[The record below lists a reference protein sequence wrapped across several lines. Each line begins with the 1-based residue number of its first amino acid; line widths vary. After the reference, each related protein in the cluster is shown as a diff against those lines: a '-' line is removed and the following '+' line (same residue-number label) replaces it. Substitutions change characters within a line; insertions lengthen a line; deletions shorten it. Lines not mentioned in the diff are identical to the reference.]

1 MRLFPQFALHEFK
14 EEQPLWTYYLSFDK
28 GKNKSKLF
36 SLSCPHFKRDTIEEN
51 HYLIQ

>member
-28 GKNKSKLF
+28 GKNESKLF
-36 SLSCPHFKRDTIEEN
+36 SLRVVPILKGTQLKRIIT
-51 HYLIQ
+51 